1 MSLRPVPN
9 VQSSAQSRIQHVL
22 SVANRQASVNAVTR
36 EMLGV
41 GVTMS
46 SSNTRQ
52 EWKEDITRILDM
64 FVSRGFEG
72 SVELLERTDSG
83 FDTTKI
89 SIAVSKNEIS
99 IVNGYETLKT
109 HRVADRRKLIG
120 FLETYIID
128 VLRLKLVETVFRT
141 FD

>member
-1 MSLRPVPN
+1 
-9 VQSSAQSRIQHVL
+9 
-22 SVANRQASVNAVTR
+22 
-36 EMLGV
+36 MLGV